1 MSQSVKIDFVALTSL
16 APQMASAAA
25 SKRTGKNKTAQTLV
39 LFVGQDLGFG
49 TATRNLVG
57 AEGEALI
64 KRAAGAAKFKG
75 KGSTAL
81 DIVAP
86 SGFAADRLIVIGTGP
101 ASEEAAKS
109 GKGKERDQE
118 TKPDDYL
125 TLGGFVL
132 SKLGVGAAGTVVFDL
147 PRPPMDAAA
156 AAAQFAQRAKN
167 FILESPLAHC
177 LPEGM
182 PMVET
187 SPAPYKIIQTP
198 GMTVMLYERDT
209 TYRQIYTDGRKLPDD
224 PEPSWLGYSIGQ
236 WEGDTFVVSSIGF
249 NDRGWL
255 DARGHTHT
263 ESLHLTERF
272 RRLDFGHMQVQLT
285 VDDPKT
291 YTRPFTV
298 TLQQL
303 LVPDSDLLESFCTEN
318 EKDMRHIPNRNT
330 SNQ

>member
-1 MSQSVKIDFVALTSL
+1 MRLPKLWTLLLL
-16 APQMASAAA
+16 APVFLRAQWLNYPTPGIPRTPGGKPNLSAPAPRA
-25 SKRTGKNKTAQTLV
+25 RNRKPDLSGLWMTAPAPPALLERLIPGATNGAGEQPPSQYFINILSGFTAQNSPL
-39 LFVGQDLGFG
+39 Q
-49 TATRNLVG
+49 
-57 AEGEALI
+57 
-64 KRAAGAAKFKG
+64 
-75 KGSTAL
+75 
-81 DIVAP
+81 P
-86 SGFAADRLIVIGTGP
+86 
-101 ASEEAAKS
+101 
-109 GKGKERDQE
+109 
-118 TKPDDYL
+118 
-125 TLGGFVL
+125 
-132 SKLGVGAAGTVVFDL
+132 
-147 PRPPMDAAA
+147 A

-263 ESLHLTERF
+263 ESLRLTERF